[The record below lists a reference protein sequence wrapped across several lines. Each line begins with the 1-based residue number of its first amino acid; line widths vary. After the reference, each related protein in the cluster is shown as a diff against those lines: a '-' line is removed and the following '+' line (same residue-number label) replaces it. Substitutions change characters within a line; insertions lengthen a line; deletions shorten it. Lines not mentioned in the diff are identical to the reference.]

1 MSTSETRKRA
11 QRIRRRPAR
20 RSHRWSWFLG
30 GLLVSLGALSGAFGT
45 VAWLTV
51 LCVPSFPRV
60 LLGVLSLGIA
70 PVVGGGAMLWAGLSM
85 LEAHAARGRV
95 WSLPVSHLLEA
106 ARGGQTAPTLA
117 LKLGVGDVKE
127 LTARLDQLVARDV
140 LALDVSEEGELVYRP
155 RLVS

>member
-1 MSTSETRKRA
+1 M
-11 QRIRRRPAR
+11 
-20 RSHRWSWFLG
+20 LG
-30 GLLVSLGALSGAFGT
+30 GALVCLGALSGAFGT

-85 LEAHAARGRV
+85 LEARAARGRV
-95 WSLPVSHLLEA
+95 WSLPEPQLAEA
-106 ARGGQTAPTLA
+106 TKGGLTAPALA
-117 LKLGVGDVKE
+117 LRLGLGDVRE
-127 LTARLDQLVARDV
+127 LEGRLDEMVARDA

-155 RLVS
+155 RLLS